1 MRASSEP
8 GLQRFSK
15 LVFFLK
21 GENADLP
28 LSYVW
33 KGGAVQPGFCLILF
47 PDGRHFLLPQAR
59 ATPAF
64 EILKQH
70 VFSSK
75 KNLLG
80 AAVQTDHDQQ
90 EYQEEEGE
98 TRESVD
104 YRSCGGVGHHLPDS
118 LLRGLAS
125 PQLEGSSRD
134 PGLAWSPWGWA
145 RVGTD
150 RLPGCCTGG
159 YCHLLLPPLTLAT
172 APPSSSL
179 PLRNASEA

>member
-1 MRASSEP
+1 MSGKAVLFNQVSVSFCFRMD
-8 GLQRFSK
+8 GTF
-15 LVFFLK
+15 FFLK
-21 GENADLP
+21 HGQHL
-28 LSYVW
+28 
-33 KGGAVQPGFCLILF
+33 Q
-47 PDGRHFLLPQAR
+47 
-59 ATPAF
+59 

-75 KNLLG
+75 KNLLCTT
-80 AAVQTDHDQQ
+80 VQTDHDQQ

-125 PQLEGSSRD
+125 PQLEDSSFRD
-134 PGLAWSPWGWA
+134 PGLAWSPGTWGWA